1 MKIATLNLLAK
12 HARTAKIIEL
22 ITADEEKAID
32 YIDRKMEEKYGF
44 SKEMI
49 TEMRENDELEE
60 YYLLESAPF
69 EE

>member
-1 MKIATLNLLAK
+1 M
-12 HARTAKIIEL
+12 